1 MENNNYI
8 LSIPVIRPVNRHD
21 SMLLSDA
28 LENLRRAIDFAFL
41 NTYQS
46 YLTLDSGFDGDDI
59 KTIISLQELI
69 PAIKPNVRNCNDEK
83 RYALLDGFEEIKSVY
98 KERYRIERNFA
109 WKSKYRKLV
118 TRYEKLQCTHLGF
131 RCLAYTMINYREIF
145 NENSKN
151 SK

>member
-8 LSIPVIRPVNRHD
+8 LSIPIIRPVNHHD

-28 LENLRRAIDFAFL
+28 LENLRFTIDFVL
-41 NTYQS
+41 LDTYRS
-46 YLTLDSGFDGDDI
+46 YLTLDSGFDGGDL
-59 KTIISLQELI
+59 KTIVYLQELI
-69 PAIKPNVRNCNDEK
+69 PVIKPNARNCGDEK
-83 RYALLDGFEEIKSVY
+83 RYTILDSFAEIESIY

-118 TRYEKLQCTHLGF
+118 TRYEKLQCIHLGF

-145 NENSKN
+145 NKNSKN
-151 SK
+151 PK